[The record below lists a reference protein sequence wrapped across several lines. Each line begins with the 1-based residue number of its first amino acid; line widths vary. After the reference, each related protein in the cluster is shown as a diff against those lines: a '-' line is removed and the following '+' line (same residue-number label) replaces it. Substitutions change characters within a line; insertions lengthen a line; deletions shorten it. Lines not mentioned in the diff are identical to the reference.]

1 MLPFED
7 RYSRQRRL
15 AEVGPEGQLRLQAAQ
30 VRLSAH
36 PDADIERDYLVR
48 AGVTPL
54 ELGPDATVPSFPWAS
69 SFEFAA
75 PLGVARGAW
84 SALYQIRTA
93 LAADPR

>member
-15 AEVGPEGQLRLQAAQ
+15 AEVGPEGQLRLLSAR
-30 VRLSAH
+30 VLLSAH
-36 PDADIERDYLVR
+36 PDADIEKDYLVR

-54 ELGPDATVPSFPWAS
+54 ELDPEATTPSFPWTS
-69 SFEFAA
+69 FFEFAA

-84 SALYQIRTA
+84 CALYQIRTA